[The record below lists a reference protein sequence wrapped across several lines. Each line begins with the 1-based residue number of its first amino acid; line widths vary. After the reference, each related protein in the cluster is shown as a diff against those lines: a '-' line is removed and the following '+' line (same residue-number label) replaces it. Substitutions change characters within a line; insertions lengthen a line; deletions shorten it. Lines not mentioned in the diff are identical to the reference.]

1 MVFASNPHVIPF
13 ATVATLF
20 GTRPE
25 VIKVAPVIAELER
38 RPSRF
43 RTLNISS
50 GQQPDLLEPLVEWF
64 GLRID
69 YDLRVMRPG
78 QALNLLFARVLEQ
91 LDPLLDKLRP
101 QVLLVQGD
109 TTTAAA
115 GALAAFQRRIP
126 VGHIE
131 AGLRTGDPYSPF
143 PEEMNRRL
151 ITKLA
156 TWHFAG
162 TANHVR
168 TLLNEGV
175 NASAI
180 FHTGNPVV
188 DALQTLGGDEA
199 RSERLNAVLER
210 TAGLKRI
217 AVTTHRREN
226 FAGKLE
232 DNLRVLRRFVER
244 HADTAIIF
252 PMHPNPIVRENA
264 YNVLAGHDRIELTEP
279 FDYPDFIALLKASW
293 IIASDS
299 GGVQEEA
306 PSLGKTLLVMREST
320 ERPEALETGFVK
332 LAGTPQLLAAM
343 LEQVYNTPPH
353 PSRHVGPTSPSGGEV
368 ENTIPLLL
376 TSPPEGEVDSRSESG
391 GGAFDNA
398 NPFGDGRAAQRIADV
413 LAEQLSPKFAEVAA

>member
-1 MVFASNPHVIPF
+1 MRYMPESSFGPL

-25 VIKVAPVIAELER
+25 IIKVAPVIAELER
-38 RPSRF
+38 RPRQF
-43 RTLNISS
+43 RTVNICS
-50 GQQPDLLEPLVEWF
+50 GQQADLIEPLVEWF
-64 GLRID
+64 NLRID
-69 YDLRVMRPG
+69 HDLRVMRPG
-78 QALNLLFARVLEQ
+78 QPLNLLFARVLET
-91 LDPLLDKLRP
+91 LDPLLDRLRP

-156 TWHFAG
+156 KWHFAG

-168 TLLNEGV
+168 TLLAEGV
-175 NASAI
+175 DAGSI

-188 DALQTLGGDEA
+188 DALNTLGGEES

-210 TAGLKRI
+210 TKGLKRI

-244 HADTAIIF
+244 HEDTAIIF

-279 FDYPDFIALLKASW
+279 FDYPEFIALLKASW
-293 IIASDS
+293 LIASDS

-306 PSLGKTLLVMREST
+306 PSLGKQLLVMREST

-343 LEQVYNTPPH
+343 LKEAYDSDSHAV
-353 PSRHVGPTSPSGGEV
+353 PTV
-368 ENTIPLLL
+368 
-376 TSPPEGEVDSRSESG
+376 
-391 GGAFDNA
+391 
-398 NPFGDGRAAQRIADV
+398 NPFGDGKASQRIADV
-413 LAEQLSPKFAEVAA
+413 LADQLSPKFAEVAA

>member
-1 MVFASNPHVIPF
+1 MRYMPETSFGPL

-25 VIKVAPVIAELER
+25 IIKVAPVIAEFER
-38 RPSRF
+38 RPRQF
-43 RTLNISS
+43 RTLNICS
-50 GQQPDLLEPLVEWF
+50 GQQADLIEPLVEWF
-64 GLRID
+64 NLRID
-69 YDLRVMRPG
+69 HDLRVMRPG
-78 QALNLLFARVLEQ
+78 QPLNLLFARVLET
-91 LDPLLDKLRP
+91 LDPLLDRLRP

-115 GALAAFQRRIP
+115 GALAAFQRKIP

-151 ITKLA
+151 ITKMA
-156 TWHFAG
+156 KWHFAG
-162 TANHVR
+162 TANHVN
-168 TLLNEGV
+168 TLLAEGV
-175 NASAI
+175 AADSI

-188 DALQTLGGDEA
+188 DALNTLGNEA
-199 RSERLNAVLER
+199 SRSERLNAVLAR
-210 TAGLKRI
+210 TEGLKRI

-226 FAGKLE
+226 FASTLE

-244 HADTAIIF
+244 HEDTAIIF

-279 FDYPDFIALLKASW
+279 FDYPEFIALLKASW
-293 IIASDS
+293 LIASDS

-306 PSLGKTLLVMREST
+306 PSLGKQLLVMREST

-343 LEQVYNTPPH
+343 LKEAYDSDSDAV
-353 PSRHVGPTSPSGGEV
+353 PT
-368 ENTIPLLL
+368 
-376 TSPPEGEVDSRSESG
+376 
-391 GGAFDNA
+391 A
-398 NPFGDGRAAQRIADV
+398 NPFGDGLASQRIADV
-413 LAEQLSPKFAEVAA
+413 LVEQLSPKFAEVAA

>member
-1 MVFASNPHVIPF
+1 MPESTFGPL

-25 VIKVAPVIAELER
+25 IIKVAPVVAELER
-38 RPSRF
+38 RPRQF
-43 RTLNISS
+43 RTITICS
-50 GQQPDLLEPLVEWF
+50 GQQADLIEPLVEF
-64 GLRID
+64 FNLRID
-69 YDLRVMRPG
+69 HDLRVMRPG
-78 QALNLLFARVLEQ
+78 QPLNLLFARVLET
-91 LDPLLDKLRP
+91 LDPLLEKLRP

-156 TWHFAG
+156 KWHFTG
-162 TANHVR
+162 TANHTR
-168 TLLNEGV
+168 TLLAEGV
-175 NASAI
+175 APESI
-180 FHTGNPVV
+180 FQTGNPVV
-188 DALQTLGGDEA
+188 DALQLLGNGES
-199 RSERLNAVLER
+199 RSERLNAVLKR
-210 TAGLKRI
+210 TEGLKRI

-244 HADTAIIF
+244 HADTAIVF

-264 YNVLAGHDRIELTEP
+264 YNVLTGHDRIVLTEP
-279 FDYPDFIALLKASW
+279 FDYPEFIALLKESW
-293 IIASDS
+293 LIASDS

-306 PSLGKTLLVMREST
+306 PSLGKPLLVMREST

-332 LAGTPQLLAAM
+332 LAGTPHLLAAM
-343 LEQVYNTPPH
+343 LNEAY
-353 PSRHVGPTSPSGGEV
+353 
-368 ENTIPLLL
+368 
-376 TSPPEGEVDSRSESG
+376 ESG
-391 GGAFDNA
+391 TEAVPTD
-398 NPFGDGRAAQRIADV
+398 NPFGDGRASQRMADV
-413 LAEQLSPKFAEVAA
+413 LADQFAPRFAEVAA